1 MTYRNLFSGRRSRK
15 TRAIIQGRRR
25 FLTLANSNLL
35 EPRILLATTISQNMF
50 TSGQDIVISDSQS
63 ITINAGV
70 ILNSSTTVGAAG
82 KIKLDAP
89 KIIIDQGVQLLANGP
104 TPGRIE
110 INANGTTSLTPLA
123 IWNEISA
130 VGTSATGLQ
139 NASISIGQSVTINGG
154 AVSISSIAGD
164 APNILQQQAS
174 APYYG
179 LVFNQGYQYI
189 NQILGLPLSI
199 VVKQPSS
206 SISIGSNTSIV
217 SSGDVRLSSTANA
230 EAVGYAVYTGF
241 LKSPGFSAAA
251 GFSYSDA
258 SATTELQTGASIKAA
273 GRVILSSSTTN
284 TAEMNAS
291 VARNTGVQ
299 STDPNN
305 VSVAFAGTYL
315 GTTSTTTVDQGAT
328 IEAGK
333 TVAVWANAVDIN
345 MAEVSTSA
353 YRDGKVGVAIG
364 SATTS
369 ATVEAIVNGQ
379 ILAGQV
385 SVPSP
390 LTFNPGLT
398 VNFAS
403 NSLVFPTA
411 LVYETGDAVVY
422 NRGTGGAIAGLVSG
436 QTYYSITNPS
446 NPNALQLANT

>member
-1 MTYRNLFSGRRSRK
+1 
-15 TRAIIQGRRR
+15 
-25 FLTLANSNLL
+25 
-35 EPRILLATTISQNMF
+35 MF